1 MQGMGILF
9 QAADPFWKLT
19 PPPGVKENPLGYY
32 CAPNGATPDYVAS
45 YNIRDFLA
53 YGFICCYDCVTPD
66 NFTMW
71 NLVQADDVKWLRE
84 NFLRVVEKLILNL
97 YGGTVEIPTK
107 EDDFDPGQWSE
118 SLFIGDDDENDPDG
132 EQFMFDWTPGPVH
145 EDAIALVLRS
155 TLTKGE
161 GTGGDDE
168 VIWLAHEALQDR
180 AAVKAA
186 IEEARKINAL
196 EASGSSIE
204 AAWAECIAAQPAES
218 A

>member
-9 QAADPFWKLT
+9 EVADPFWKLT
-19 PPPGVKENPLGYY
+19 PPPGVMMNPLGYY
-32 CAPNGATPDYVAS
+32 CAPNAATPDYVAS

-71 NLVQADDVKWLRE
+71 NMVEADDVTWLRE
-84 NFLRVVEKLILNL
+84 NFLRVVEKLIINI
-97 YGGTVEIPTK
+97 YGGAVEIPTR

-118 SLFIGDDDENDPDG
+118 SLTIGDDDENDDD
-132 EQFMFDWTPGPVH
+132 EQFVFDWTPGPVH
-145 EDAIALVLRS
+145 EDAIAFVLRS

-168 VIWLAHEALQDR
+168 VIWLSHEALQDR
-180 AAVKAA
+180 AVVKTA

-196 EASGSSIE
+196 EATGSSKE

-218 A
+218 E